1 MLKTDNMKINI
12 DGLELEIPHYIN
24 HIQIENGFVFGLFPN
39 SDPKL
44 TDEGKLL
51 PTYPTGGNYVMLG
64 SIDDTSINVIYDT
77 YKKSK
82 MYPEYFKSD
91 RKIARALFTI
101 DGYEVEEFTGG
112 GMTDEECYT
121 SLNAFVDLI
130 KTNGFQRRV
139 KKLNCQR

>member
-1 MLKTDNMKINI
+1 MLKPENMKINI
-12 DGLELEIPHYIN
+12 DGLELDIPCYIN
-24 HIQIENGFVFGLFPN
+24 YIQIEDGFVFGLFPN

-44 TDEGKLL
+44 TDDGKLL

-82 MYPEYFKSD
+82 MYPEYFKND
-91 RKIARALFTI
+91 RKIARAILTI
-101 DGYEVEEFTGG
+101 DGYEVENFIGG

-121 SLNAFVDLI
+121 SLDAFIDLI
-130 KTNGFQRRV
+130 KMNGFQRRT
-139 KKLNCQR
+139 KDFKND